1 MSSFSEQRRQLQAAL
16 VSAGMD
22 PSAAAQIANI
32 LGNSAQSMRHAGP
45 LEIDST
51 PADLRMVT
59 PQARKLRFPNLDFRD
74 GDPDYR
80 QPRVASSEER
90 TEKEPEPN
98 VTPVIAPQQTNAN
111 FRVAPGSL
119 TDVAG
124 NGQNARVDVRNVVNA
139 RPVQGLP
146 LTMLDSQANQLVG
159 KAPRAQV
166 GQNDGSARL
175 DIQENNR
182 EVVWNL
188 QMLNRAEY
196 DVVTKIEYVDG
207 KGLQVTYER
216 IKAWDQQKERVDTI
230 PVVDQPVVTE
240 IVEDKKGIRGERRK
254 VQVFSS
260 RGEANN
266 YFNTFRIGTFT
277 GGWAAGTTKSITQ
290 VWPTSTL
297 AVTVKNLTHNVA
309 DTPST
314 KYVLFSPRTKDAVP
328 AAPQPENAADDPLP
342 VTTQPPAFDVTG
354 ELVVTDPDGVREPE
368 VEYYAIEIGHAGTDD
383 DSGDCVAFSSL
394 NGLRVDEL
402 TGYNAAAPS
411 ALSYA
416 TSAESATP
424 CLQWRSHYVSVVTN
438 VIQTYAG
445 YVYERKGL
453 YVLAEEP
460 ATSLFVPC
468 CATYP
473 PEGCCTGCP
482 CWPNM
487 DGEEQYIEYTGGG
500 GSPCGTTKWVRP
512 ALGEGAMFCSSAMP
526 SALSGHA
533 TWNPGYPAG
542 FGSCQPLWI
551 RDYALCWCNDE
562 NGNPLSSSSTTRYR
576 LIVADCESQTFVDV
590 TGVAVSG
597 QTQFDENGGCG
608 PLNYIPPMVCP

>member
-16 VSAGMD
+16 VSAGMA

-90 TEKEPEPN
+90 TGKEPEPN
-98 VTPVIAPQQTNAN
+98 VIPVIAPQQTNAN

-166 GQNDGSARL
+166 GQNDGTARL

-188 QMLNRAEY
+188 QMLNRADY

-207 KGLQVTYER
+207 KGLEVTYER

-260 RGEANN
+260 RGESNN
-266 YFNTFRIGTFT
+266 YFNTFRVGTFT

-297 AVTVKNLTHNVA
+297 AVTVMNRTQNVA

-314 KYVLFSPRTKDAVP
+314 KYVLFAPRTKDAVP
-328 AAPQPENAADDPLP
+328 AAPQPENAANDPLP
-342 VTTQPPAFDVTG
+342 VTSQPPAFDITG

-368 VEYYAIEIGHAGTDD
+368 VEYYAIEIGHAGTDP
-383 DSGDCVAFSSL
+383 GADCVAFSSL
-394 NGLRVDEL
+394 NGKRVDEL
-402 TGYNAAAPS
+402 SNYAAALPS
-411 ALSYA
+411 ALSYT
-416 TSAESATP
+416 TSGEGGTP
-424 CLQWRSHYVSVVTN
+424 CLRWRTHVVN
-438 VIQTYAG
+438 VVADVIPTYAG
-445 YVYERKGL
+445 TVYVKKDI
-453 YVLAEEP
+453 YVLGEGSS
-460 ATSLFVPC
+460 TSVFVPC
-468 CATYP
+468 CSDPTP
-473 PEGCCTGCP
+473 PSYCCCGPDFPDNFYNEYREETGASGP
-482 CWPNM
+482 
-487 DGEEQYIEYTGGG
+487 GG
-500 GSPCGTTKWVRP
+500 CGTLKWVREWPGWPPLVP
-512 ALGEGAMFCSSAMP
+512 AP
-526 SALSGHA
+526 
-533 TWNPGYPAG
+533 TYKPGYPAG
-542 FGSCQPLWI
+542 FGVCAPVWVVDHCSF
-551 RDYALCWCNDE
+551 WCNDSE
-562 NGNPLSSSSTTRYR
+562 GNPISGQSGGGTRYR
-576 LIVADCESQTFVDV
+576 LLVPDCESMTMVDV
-590 TGVAVSG
+590 TGIAINGPTQIGDNCGFLDWVPPVAPIA
-597 QTQFDENGGCG
+597 NPGC
-608 PLNYIPPMVCP
+608 